1 MEETHAATG
10 GGPRGAPSPK
20 KAWGKNNKA
29 LEEVGLSAVAIG
41 VAVFCAALL
50 AWLGAVVLARPG
62 NGRGRALD
70 VADGD
75 LRKVHATATP
85 RVGGIAVAAGIA
97 GGVAAVWAFGEDV
110 GSGLVLLACVAPGLV
125 WGLIEDL
132 SKRGAVAVRLALSG
146 VGAGLAFVLLDARI
160 TLVDLPV
167 IDELLA
173 IHAVSFAFTVFAVA
187 GVTNAINVIDGL
199 NGLAGVTS
207 LFAAIGLAMV
217 AWVVGDQ
224 FVFASA
230 CVLAASVAGFL
241 RVNFPSGRI
250 FLGDGGAYLIG
261 LTLALLSVML
271 VQRNSQ
277 VSPWFPLVLLAYP
290 IWETIFS
297 MYRRKNRGRSTGEAD
312 ALHLHTLVYRRVVR
326 WKGPR
331 AKARDCAVRNS
342 LASMYL
348 WALPAICWAFAV
360 AFWNRSLVLQAGAV
374 VFALVYI
381 AAYRRIVRFRVPRS
395 LLVRA
400 KADAPGVDA
409 EEAVRHR

>member
-1 MEETHAATG
+1 MTG
-10 GGPRGAPSPK
+10 FAI
-20 KAWGKNNKA
+20 
-29 LEEVGLSAVAIG
+29 AV
-41 VAVFCAALL
+41 VVFCAAVL
-50 AWLGAVVLARPG
+50 AWLGAGVLARPG

-85 RVGGIAVAAGIA
+85 RVGGIAVAVGIV
-97 GGVAAVWAFGEDV
+97 GGVTALWALGADV
-110 GSGLVLLACVAPGLV
+110 TKGWVLLACVAPGLV
-125 WGLIEDL
+125 CGLIEDL
-132 SKRGAVAVRLALSG
+132 SKRGAVAVRLAVSG

-160 TLVDLPV
+160 TQVDLPV
-167 IDELLA
+167 IDNLLA
-173 IHAVSFAFTVFAVA
+173 VHAISFAFTVFAVA

-207 LFAAIGLAMV
+207 LFAAVGLAMV

-224 FVFASA
+224 FVFVSA

-261 LTLALLSVML
+261 LTLALLSVIL

-290 IWETIFS
+290 IWETLFS
-297 MYRRKNRGRSTGEAD
+297 MYRRKRRGRSTGEAD

-326 WKGPR
+326 WKGPG
-331 AKARDCAVRNS
+331 AKACDSAARNS
-342 LASMYL
+342 MASLFL
-348 WALPAICWAFAV
+348 WVLPAVCWAFAI

-381 AAYRRIVRFRVPRS
+381 AAYRRIARFRVPSS
-395 LLVRA
+395 LVVRA
-400 KADAPGVDA
+400 KAGAPEVDA
-409 EEAVRHR
+409 EEAMRGR